1 MNDNEA
7 KLMIMSGEY
16 KGASISLRPFEEV
29 TLGRDPSVS
38 KLVFSSPHISRQHCQ
53 LQYNP
58 NLKKVRIKNLSS
70 TGVVINGVNRLE
82 YGESQYLNN
91 GDSIAL
97 GKTENIL
104 SVTIPQYQGVQG
116 DTDTLIQQNLHPLYV
131 PGNNRYMPD
140 SSDVSANALSS
151 HSSANKQKK
160 PVLSIIGLSL
170 GGIAFLISV
179 IFILCAMEA
188 TSFEYGCYM
197 FYLNNAITVHMTM
210 ILAFAGLVIN
220 IIGIAV
226 DKKKNMAIAGLLC
239 SIACGVLVLTLISF
253 AVNYT
258 PTLEDTIENWE
269 QWLN

>member
-7 KLMIMSGEY
+7 ELMIMSGEY
-16 KGASISLRPFEEV
+16 KGASISLRPFEEI

-38 KLVFSSPHISRQHCQ
+38 KLVFSSPHISRLHCQ

-58 NLKKVRIKNLSS
+58 NLKKVRIKNISS
-70 TGVVINGVNRLE
+70 TGVVINGVDRLE
-82 YGESQYLNN
+82 SGASQYLNN

-104 SVTIPQYQGVQG
+104 SVTIPQYQGVQE
-116 DTDTLIQQNLHPLYV
+116 DTDTLIQQNLQPPY
-131 PGNNRYMPD
+131 PPYIP
-140 SSDVSANALSS
+140 
-151 HSSANKQKK
+151 ANKQKK

-170 GGIAFLISV
+170 GGIAFLISI

-197 FYLNNAITVHMTM
+197 FYLNNTIIVHMTM

-269 QWLN
+269 QWFN